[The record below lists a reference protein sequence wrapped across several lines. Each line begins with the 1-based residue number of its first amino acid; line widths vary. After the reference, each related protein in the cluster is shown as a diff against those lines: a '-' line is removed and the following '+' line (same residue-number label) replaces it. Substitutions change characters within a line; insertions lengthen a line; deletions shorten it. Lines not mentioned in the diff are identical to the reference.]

1 MKIRLAIAIA
11 SLDCCKE
18 TVSMLKHILSSVL
31 FSLLFASTVFATPT
45 SDVKR
50 TVDEVIRI
58 VSSKEM
64 KKNPQ
69 IRRQQLKKTI
79 SRIFDY
85 TEMAQRSLGKQWKEL
100 SPAEKKEFSELFSNV
115 LENSYGDKIES
126 YNNEK
131 IVYMKENI
139 EGNRAEV
146 KSKVVTTKHDEYT
159 IDYRLINKNGKW
171 VVYDVV
177 IEGVSLVSNYRTQ
190 FSRTISE
197 NGYPELLKRL
207 KGKNEEFKS
216 P

>member
-1 MKIRLAIAIA
+1 
-11 SLDCCKE
+11 
-18 TVSMLKHILSSVL
+18 MLKHILSSVL